1 MSARKDMSIF
11 QAILMSDDVR
21 LASLARGTAR
31 SNLIRL
37 ERSEP
42 GGTPS
47 VGGRCY
53 CGVGGIFK
61 IPAAAAA
68 VHRYRPPPRLPSLS
82 AAAPPGSSP

>member
-53 CGVGGIFK
+53 CGVGGILKSRRRRRRFTGT
-61 IPAAAAA
+61 A
-68 VHRYRPPPRLPSLS
+68 RPPVCPH
-82 AAAPPGSSP
+82 